1 MKLIC
6 KVLLDRIPVLALV
19 HDCYLLPQ
27 ENMYSFFLK
36 KKITLK
42 TNISL
47 LRISLF
53 LCIFGVIAELTIKFH
68 QVVLGKVWV
77 GQGES

>member
-1 MKLIC
+1 VNACVSKPKLCSKDFFKNTCTGEQQGMKLIC

-42 TNISL
+42 TI
-47 LRISLF
+47 
-53 LCIFGVIAELTIKFH
+53 
-68 QVVLGKVWV
+68 
-77 GQGES
+77 